1 MGVHVSENEWLAGSE
16 EMATGK
22 VLSLASYENIQRYI
36 KTFKVY
42 VYWEFL
48 NQMSNHSNFPTN
60 SKWLIQPVNLDSI
73 ENPRY
78 NPFDPL
84 WDFTAR
90 KSILYIRFAEKKSHG
105 RKHFEAPSNTH
116 TTHAKCIFKRFL
128 AFKDDLWS
136 LTFNHFLFNLSLIS
150 CIFAESE
157 KLVLDIV
164 LQIRAL

>member
-1 MGVHVSENEWLAGSE
+1 M
-16 EMATGK
+16 
-22 VLSLASYENIQRYI
+22 
-36 KTFKVY
+36 
-42 VYWEFL
+42 
-48 NQMSNHSNFPTN
+48 
-60 SKWLIQPVNLDSI
+60 NLDSI

-105 RKHFEAPSNTH
+105 RKHLEAPSNTH
-116 TTHAKCIFKRFL
+116 TIHAKCIFKRFL
-128 AFKDDLWS
+128 AFNGDLLL
-136 LTFNHFLFNLSLIS
+136 LTFNHFFFNLSLIS
-150 CIFAESE
+150 YIFAESEKLVNDFQHFFSNLFLISYFFVESE

>member
-1 MGVHVSENEWLAGSE
+1 M
-16 EMATGK
+16 
-22 VLSLASYENIQRYI
+22 
-36 KTFKVY
+36 
-42 VYWEFL
+42 
-48 NQMSNHSNFPTN
+48 NQ
-60 SKWLIQPVNLDSI
+60 DSI
-73 ENPRY
+73 EKLRH